1 MKSRTNS
8 RDLKWKVSRY
18 SEAYLE
24 PDVTSM
30 MEGFFAKVVNR
41 F

>member
-8 RDLKWKVSRY
+8 RDIKWKMSRY

-24 PDVTSM
+24 PNVTFM
-30 MEGFFAKVVNR
+30 KEGIFAQVVNR